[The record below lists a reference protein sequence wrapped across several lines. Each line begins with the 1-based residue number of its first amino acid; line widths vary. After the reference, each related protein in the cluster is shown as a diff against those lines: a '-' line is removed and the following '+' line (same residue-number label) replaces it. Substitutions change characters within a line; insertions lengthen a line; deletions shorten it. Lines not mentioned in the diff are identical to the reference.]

1 MTLSRHAALTAA
13 MFLLSFSLI
22 LFELVLT
29 RLFGVVVFASFAH
42 LALGLALLGISAG
55 AIAQHVRPSLVPEE
69 GLEERVAWLA
79 LLQGVAT
86 FIAVAAVLYFPIT
99 EQFAEPPAHYGER
112 SSIPHRLVN
121 YGWFS
126 ALLPVLTLPFTLA
139 GLAFAGVFQRRKE
152 HIGTLYGADLIGGA
166 AGAVLFVPI
175 LWLIPGPDTA
185 FLVFALT
192 GLCATLLW
200 LSAGKLRHA
209 MGAGIAATVALLIA
223 LSTLAGVEY
232 LKVQFSAG
240 YSEENIT
247 YIRWTPLTRLAI
259 HEDKRGK
266 YMLLDNSSASHI
278 ILSERERAQ
287 KAREPNRSL
296 VYMLHDP
303 PARIAIMAA
312 SAGPEVAVAQH
323 LGHTNIDAVDI
334 AAIGKIVRERYPDN
348 PINPYNQEGVRIIE
362 YDGRA
367 AILHA
372 EEPYDIIQ
380 MVHANLHSSAGLMA
394 NAWSP
399 SLLETREAFE
409 TYFDRLSEDGTL
421 SFGRG
426 SRTRALYRSAY
437 DALKARGVEDPAR
450 HILYIEGPATLML
463 AKKRPWTE
471 AEVEKVRQLLKSG
484 KFRAGQVIKIDPT
497 RPNRKRVEH
506 YLNRYAPITDNHPY
520 MDDPQTVLRYFGR
533 SIKLLTGGLEKEI
546 APSEVI
552 YHTLAVQIL
561 FVLVAGVA
569 LVVIPM
575 MTLGRT
581 GMRELRG
588 VGWGLLYVS
597 CLGYGY
603 LAVETV
609 LIHEL
614 VLFVGH
620 PTYALTVVILAM
632 LLFSGLGSMAVERLP
647 EAKLTPTLQAV
658 LLGVLVLGAL
668 QAWVFPPILYKFFLG
683 LPIVARA
690 AITMAVLT
698 PLGFVMGMPFPLA
711 MRILKPEAAG
721 MVPWAWAINGW
732 MSVVASLGTILVS
745 RLAGYHQAF
754 AVALF
759 AYAIALLV
767 AGKIQHIERRAT

>member
-1 MTLSRHAALTAA
+1 MKLTRETATIAA

-55 AIAQHVRPSLVPEE
+55 AIAQHVRPSLLPDD
-69 GLEERVAWLA
+69 GLEERLGWIA

-86 FIAVAAVLYFPIT
+86 FVAVLAVLYFPIT
-99 EQFAEPPAHYGER
+99 EQFAEAPAHYGER
-112 SSIPHRLVN
+112 SSIPHKLVN
-121 YGWFS
+121 YGWFT
-126 ALLPVLTLPFTLA
+126 ALLPVLTIPFSLA
-139 GLAFAGVFQRRKE
+139 GLAFAGVFQRRKAD
-152 HIGTLYGADLIGGA
+152 IGRLYGADLIGGA

-192 GLCATLLW
+192 SLCAALLW
-200 LSAGKLRHA
+200 ASVGKQMLAR
-209 MGAGIAATVALLIA
+209 GAGAVSALFFLVS
-223 LSTLAGVEY
+223 LSTLGGMEY

-240 YSEENIT
+240 YSEDNISFVQ
-247 YIRWTPLTRLAI
+247 WTPLTRLAI
-259 HEDKRGK
+259 HEDDRGK

-278 ILSERERAQ
+278 ILTEKERAQ
-287 KAREPNRSL
+287 KVREPNRSL
-296 VYMLHDP
+296 VYRFHEP
-303 PARIAIMAA
+303 PARIVIMAA

-323 LGHTNIDAVDI
+323 LGHANIDAVDI
-334 AAIGKIVRERYPDN
+334 AAIGKLVKEKYPDS
-348 PINPYNQEGVRIIE
+348 PINPYVAGNTNPIE

-372 EEPYDIIQ
+372 EQPYDIIQ

-409 TYFDRLSEDGTL
+409 TYFDRLADGGTL

-426 SRTRALYRSAY
+426 SKTRALYRSAY
-437 DALKARGVEDPAR
+437 DALLARGAKDPAR
-450 HILYIEGPATLML
+450 HIVYIEGPATLML
-463 AKKRPWTE
+463 AKKRPWT
-471 AEVEKVRQLLKSG
+471 AEEMTRLRGILSEHYSKK
-484 KFRAGQVIKIDPT
+484 QVIRLDPT
-497 RPNRKRVEH
+497 NPDRKRVD
-506 YLNRYAPITDNHPY
+506 YFLNRYPPLTDNHPY
-520 MDDPQTVLRYFGR
+520 MDDPSTVAHYFGR
-533 SIKLLTGGLEKEI
+533 SVKIVTGGLEKEI

-561 FVLVAGVA
+561 FVLLSGVG
-569 LVVIPM
+569 LVVIPLV
-575 MTLGRT
+575 TLGGT
-581 GMRELRG
+581 GLGELEG

-632 LLFSGLGSMAVERLP
+632 LLFSGLGSFYVDSLPAEGLTKRLR
-647 EAKLTPTLQAV
+647 QALV
-658 LLGVLVLGAL
+658 VVLVLGFL
-668 QAWVFPPILYKFFLG
+668 QALVFPPVLYAMFLG
-683 LPIVARA
+683 LPILVRA
-690 AITMAVLT
+690 GITMLLLV

-711 MRILKPEAAG
+711 MRILKPEASG
-721 MVPWAWAINGW
+721 MVPWAWAVNGW
-732 MSVVASLGTILVS
+732 MSVVASLGTILLS
-745 RLAGYHQAF
+745 RMFGYHEAF
-754 AVALF
+754 FVALSAYALALAVA
-759 AYAIALLV
+759 
-767 AGKIQHIERRAT
+767 GRIETIGRK

>member
-1 MTLSRHAALTAA
+1 MSLSREAATVAA

-69 GLEERVAWLA
+69 GLEERLGWLA

-86 FIAVAAVLYFPIT
+86 FVAVLAVLYFPIT
-99 EQFAEPPAHYGER
+99 QQFLEAPEHYGER
-112 SSIPHRLVN
+112 SSIPHKLVN

-126 ALLPVLTLPFTLA
+126 ALLPVLTVPFAVA
-139 GLAFAGVFQRRKE
+139 GLAFAGVFQRRKAD
-152 HIGTLYGADLIGGA
+152 IGRLYGADLIGGA

-175 LWLIPGPDTA
+175 LWLLPGPDTA

-192 GLCATLLW
+192 SLCAALLW
-200 LSAGKLRHA
+200 KSVGRDGLATLAGGL
-209 MGAGIAATVALLIA
+209 TALFFAIS
-223 LSTLAGVEY
+223 LSTLVGVEY

-247 YIRWTPLTRLAI
+247 FVQWTPLTRLAI
-259 HEDKRGK
+259 HEDERGK

-278 ILSERERAQ
+278 VLDEKEREE
-287 KAREPNRSL
+287 KVHEPNRSL
-296 VYMLHDP
+296 IYRFHEP
-303 PARIAIMAA
+303 PARIAILAA

-323 LGHTNIDAVDI
+323 LGHSGIDAVDI
-334 AAIGKIVRERYPDN
+334 AAIGRIVRERYPDSAV
-348 PINPYNQEGVRIIE
+348 NPYTHGDTNPIE

-372 EEPYDIIQ
+372 EHPYDIIQ

-409 TYFDRLSEDGTL
+409 TYFDRLSDDGTL

-426 SRTRALYRSAY
+426 SKTRAIYRSAW
-437 DALKARGVEDPAR
+437 DALKARGVEDPAT
-450 HILYIEGPATLML
+450 HIVYIEGPATLML
-463 AKKRPWTE
+463 AKKRAWTP
-471 AEVEKVRQLLKSG
+471 AEMDRLRKIMKEHYSDK
-484 KFRAGQVIKIDPT
+484 QVIVIDPLNPD
-497 RPNRKRVEH
+497 RRRIQQ
-506 YLNRYAPITDNHPY
+506 YLDKYSPITDNHPY
-520 MDDPQTVLRYFGR
+520 MDDPATVLHYFGR
-533 SIKLLTGGLEKEI
+533 SVKILTGGLEEEI
-546 APSEVI
+546 SPSEVI

-561 FVLVAGVA
+561 FVLLAGVA
-569 LVVIPM
+569 LVVLPVL
-575 MTLGRT
+575 TLG
-581 GMRELRG
+581 GSGLSELKG

-632 LLFSGLGSMAVERLP
+632 LLFSGLGSVAVERVAP
-647 EAKLTPTLQAV
+647 ERLTATLQRV
-658 LLGVLVLGAL
+658 LVVVLVLGAL
-668 QAWVFPPILYKFFLG
+668 QAWVFPPVLYALFLG

-690 AITMAVLT
+690 AITMAVLM

-711 MRILKPEAAG
+711 MRILKPEASG
-721 MVPWAWAINGW
+721 MVP
-732 MSVVASLGTILVS
+732 
-745 RLAGYHQAF
+745 
-754 AVALF
+754 
-759 AYAIALLV
+759 
-767 AGKIQHIERRAT
+767 